1 MEPFGDAA
9 SISQA
14 DTSQRFDSRP
24 VPQIIVDVDAGGDD
38 AMALLLLIA
47 AQRQGN
53 IDILGITCVHG
64 NSPVKNVCQNVL
76 RILEAV
82 ECYDIPVFLGA
93 EKPLIPI
100 DFPLASVSYQFFGS
114 DGFGDLNLPEAPDRG
129 KVVQQE
135 NAVEALS
142 RLTGTSRNK
151 GKVSLI
157 CLGPLTN
164 IALAMRTYSDFADN
178 LQALYIM
185 GGNCTGIGNVTSAAE
200 FNFYNDPEAA
210 HIVLSSAVCP
220 ITLLPWETSL
230 HAEISM
236 DWRFNVLGK
245 MNNEAVKLLNA
256 VEEKVY
262 TAAQLS
268 VWYPCDAVV
277 AAIFLWPEIII
288 KKRDCHV
295 SVELHGFRTRGQVV
309 VDHLKN
315 NKNNVTL
322 IEQVNCILL
331 QKQLLW
337 SIEHGIER
345 SSDLKLENKQ

>member
-82 ECYDIPVFLGA
+82 ECYD
-93 EKPLIPI
+93 
-100 DFPLASVSYQFFGS
+100 FFGS